1 MSWKT
6 AEPPWTL
13 GGKYNKTS
21 YNEGDKIT
29 TKANSVFVPA
39 TENAPGGTPVTT
51 AHAPCGYWFSIPNV
65 SFNSLNVLGVE
76 VAFCSSG
83 SIVIGPGCEDG
94 TCAIAYTSQGMSVD
108 EEQTL
113 SVTAPADKCTYFW
126 AITAGGGSLSAA
138 SGNSVT
144 YTAPSSNAGCA
155 NNATVT
161 LTTLGNVCDS
171 LSIAISSAG
180 WSNCDEA
187 IIYNCVTDV
196 PFSSLWKCCFWEFD
210 CYGVRATATCD
221 NSWSYCDRCA
231 PGTSG
236 VDGMRSDVSST
247 QQGAIDHCAL
257 SYKGGTTD
265 QRTAG
270 DIANGC
276 CPPQLL

>member
-13 GGKYNKTS
+13 EGKYNKTS
-21 YNEGDKIT
+21 YNEGNKIT
-29 TKANSVFVPA
+29 SNSNPVWDYPTQGA
-39 TENAPGGTPVTT
+39 TPITT
-51 AHAPCGYWFSIPNV
+51 THNPCGYWFGKKIFNIFASAFNIAV
-65 SFNSLNVLGVE
+65 S
-76 VAFCSSG
+76 FCSSG
-83 SIVIGPGCEDG
+83 SIVISPGCEDG
-94 TCAIAYTSQGMSVD
+94 TCAIAYTSQGMSVN

-113 SVTAPADKCTYFW
+113 SVTTPADKCTYFW

-187 IIYNCVTDV
+187 TIYNCVTDV

-210 CYGVRATATCD
+210 CYGVRATANCD

-247 QQGAIDHCAL
+247 QQGAIDDCAL

-265 QRTAG
+265 QRTAD